1 MIISQLTQ
9 VLEDWA
15 PCWAAQKNDNVGL
28 QIGNP
33 QRRLTK
39 VLIALEITPA
49 IIEEALTRKAEL
61 IVTHHP
67 LLFRPPSSV
76 ISTDP
81 IGKLIL
87 KLAENRIAVYSAHT
101 NLDFSEDG
109 VSFALA
115 KKIGLRHI
123 RFLTPLKETLAK
135 IVVFVP
141 EDHVESVRNA
151 MADAG
156 AGVIGE
162 YSRCS
167 FISRGTGSFRGSK
180 TSSPFIGTP
189 EVEERVEELR
199 LEMTAPRASVD
210 RILSA
215 MKDVHPYEE
224 PAYDVYETITQQRN
238 FGMGALGEL
247 SSAQVLKNFLKAVKH
262 ALHAEVLRFVGDP
275 KSRVQRVAVC
285 GGSGSDLLPEAIR
298 AHADVLVTAD
308 VRYHTFHAAA
318 DTLALVDAGHWE
330 TEHSIL
336 HILADRL
343 QQAARRANAPIRIFI
358 TEQSTNPIHVPIVLN

>member
-1 MIISQLTQ
+1 M
-9 VLEDWA
+9 
-15 PCWAAQKNDNVGL
+15 KY
-28 QIGNP
+28 
-33 QRRLTK
+33 
-39 VLIALEITPA
+39 TPA

-167 FISRGTGSFRGSK
+167 FIFS
-180 TSSPFIGTP
+180 
-189 EVEERVEELR
+189 
-199 LEMTAPRASVD
+199 
-210 RILSA
+210 
-215 MKDVHPYEE
+215 
-224 PAYDVYETITQQRN
+224 
-238 FGMGALGEL
+238 
-247 SSAQVLKNFLKAVKH
+247 
-262 ALHAEVLRFVGDP
+262 GD
-275 KSRVQRVAVC
+275 
-285 GGSGSDLLPEAIR
+285 GL
-298 AHADVLVTAD
+298 
-308 VRYHTFHAAA
+308 F
-318 DTLALVDAGHWE
+318 
-330 TEHSIL
+330 
-336 HILADRL
+336 
-343 QQAARRANAPIRIFI
+343 
-358 TEQSTNPIHVPIVLN
+358 